1 MKSNIINYGSQIDS
15 ITNTKIDFNASLAHL
30 DTELGNKN
38 QMGNKFLMWIT
49 TFPCNNAVKL
59 QASILFLVIME

>member
-1 MKSNIINYGSQIDS
+1 MIFLTSAPKTPINITNIINYGSQID

-38 QMGNKFLMWIT
+38 QTGNNF
-49 TFPCNNAVKL
+49 
-59 QASILFLVIME
+59 